1 MVIPYNTGME
11 NWNIIGTPIYTEWFD
26 ELTEEAQDAIF
37 ARIQLLEEQG
47 PNLGRPTVE
56 LIKGSQLNNLKEL
69 RASHKRAK
77 YRILF
82 IFDPKRNAVL
92 LVGGDKTGQ
101 WDKWYRKA
109 IPEAE
114 DTYEEYLRTTRLD

>member
-1 MVIPYNTGME
+1 MEKWNTIE
-11 NWNIIGTPIYTEWFD
+11 SSTYTEWFD
-26 ELTEEAQDAIF
+26 ELTDEAQDAITG
-37 ARIQLLEEQG
+37 RIQLLKQEG
-47 PNLGRPTVE
+47 PNLGRPVVE
-56 LIKGSQLNNLKEL
+56 TIKGSELHNLKEL
-69 RASHKRAK
+69 RASHERAK

-109 IPEAE
+109 IREAE
-114 DTYEEYLRTTRLD
+114 DIYEEYLRSTRLN